1 VGILLVDDEVDL
13 RDLLQMQIELAFPN
27 TPLHTASDGKEAMA
41 VLAKQPISL
50 IVSDV
55 MMPNMD
61 GWELMVEVRK
71 NYPKTKFLV
80 ISGNHTH
87 EHAKLAA
94 ANGDAMLPKPFRG
107 QDLIDLIRKLA

>member
-1 VGILLVDDEVDL
+1 VAILLVDDEIDL
-13 RDLLQMQIELAFPN
+13 RDLLQMQIELAFPEV
-27 TPLHTASDGKEAMA
+27 TLHRASDGREALEILGKNP
-41 VLAKQPISL
+41 VRLV
-50 IVSDV
+50 VSDV

-71 NYPKTKFLV
+71 RYPSTKFIV
-80 ISGNHTH
+80 ISGNHPH

-107 QDLIDLIRKLA
+107 QDLIELIRKFL